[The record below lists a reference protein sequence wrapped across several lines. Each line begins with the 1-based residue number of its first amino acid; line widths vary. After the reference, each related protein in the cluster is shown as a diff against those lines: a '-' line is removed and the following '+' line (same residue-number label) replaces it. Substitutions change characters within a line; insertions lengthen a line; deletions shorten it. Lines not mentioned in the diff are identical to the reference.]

1 MPVSLPNGV
10 KHHLAGF
17 GLYADLQSK
26 GVRCWFAPEDIKI
39 GDKFRSRIDEAVR
52 MYDKLLLV
60 LSEHSIRSPWVEKEV
75 EQAFEK
81 ERKRKK
87 LMLFPIQLDDMVK
100 RTRQAWAADL
110 RRIRHIGDFRQWK
123 QHDEY
128 QKVFARLLRD
138 LQAQ

>member
-1 MPVSLPNGV
+1 
-10 KHHLAGF
+10 
-17 GLYADLQSK
+17 
-26 GVRCWFAPEDIKI
+26 VRCWFAPEDIKI
-39 GDKFRSRIDEAVR
+39 GDKFRIRIDEAIR
-52 MYDKLLLV
+52 TYDKLLLV

-87 LMLFPIQLDDMVK
+87 LMLFPIQLDDTVT

-123 QHDEY
+123 DHDEY
-128 QKVFARLLRD
+128 QRVFDRLLRD